1 MLSVTLLSLMLA
13 VAPPPMTSNPV
24 CQVGRVALNDLKSID
39 KSAQGEMYYG
49 IGSVFPGETDL
60 LEACPNL
67 KSRLPNHLTIATEA
81 ILERRKDIRS
91 SSPVTILGVQ
101 APSISRDGHH
111 AAVHMGHYCN
121 GLCGAWYTVTYTL
134 TAKGWQ
140 HDKYVAPPAVS

>member
-1 MLSVTLLSLMLA
+1 MLSVMLSSLMLA
-13 VAPPPMTSNPV
+13 AAPIPMTRNPI
-24 CQVGRVALNDLKSID
+24 CQVGRVALDDLKSIN

-67 KSRLPNHLTIATEA
+67 KNRLPNHLTIATEA
-81 ILERRKDIRS
+81 ILESGKDIRS
-91 SSPVTILGVQ
+91 STPVTILGVQ
-101 APSISRDGHH
+101 VPSISRDGHH
-111 AAVHMGHYCN
+111 ATVRMGHYCN
-121 GLCGAWYTVTYTL
+121 GMCGAWYTVMYTL